1 MANARAALP
10 ATHCAP
16 HDRRAP
22 RSRRAV
28 PIAQAWTAANN
39 IRPRS
44 PTARVTENSSKSG
57 ARSPLSIL
65 VVQAHRSIA
74 PFAAALRPTFRCHW
88 TTTMRRTLFLSIA
101 LALHAGSAGA
111 QTMPVAVD
119 AIPAQP
125 LARALNTLSRQSGL
139 QFVYAAGVAGN
150 PQTRGTRAGAAP
162 EQALQQLL
170 DGTGLRYRYLN
181 PTTVTIEAASAAS
194 DAPQAVPAATSAAM
208 PAGAPT
214 ADAPVKE
221 LDRIQVLGSYA
232 GSLSAALRAKR
243 YADSV
248 VDVIAAED
256 IGKLPAQNVAE
267 ALQRVPG
274 VSIVRDRGEGV
285 YVRVRGLGPNFQVTT
300 LNGQT
305 MAVNENVRT
314 SGQTGRQFRYDTLP
328 AELVSGLEVIKS
340 PTADL
345 DEGAIGGIVNVR
357 TFRPLELGKTLTNV
371 SLESSQA
378 QRTHANDPRV
388 SGLFNWVNADGS
400 FGLLISG
407 AYAQRSL
414 RQDRV
419 NEVSWDYYR
428 NGVPGAP
435 GAYYAPTGL
444 RPTLELEHRERSGVA
459 ASLQWK
465 PSAAWETNLDLLYAR
480 QTVHYDEYSLGV
492 GFDSLAKLSS
502 LRVAHGGITGFDY
515 RNGQVQ
521 ISRETSGITD
531 DNRSARLSSTWSGD
545 RWTLGAVAFHSQAHS
560 YDSDPI
566 RRTRLRSGTNLSM
579 HVDMPQADDDNV
591 PNWSFSNGFD
601 PNNPATVAGRR
612 LEWREIDARDNEDAL
627 QFDARR
633 TLDGDFFRDLKVG
646 AKYRQRSRTYDR
658 ADLLLNSIAGVRFPA
673 GNFTALPVDDMLA
686 DANGN
691 LPRQWLAPVESRFWG
706 NWPTAADLSNTP
718 NSADLQNSYEVQEK
732 IGSAYAMAD
741 VGSELAGRALRG
753 NLGVRLV
760 RTAQTTDGHADV
772 DGSAQPVHF
781 ARSYSNVLPSFNAA
795 WDVREDMVLRTSAAK
810 VITRP
815 DLTDLSSKL
824 TFNSSGEILTASGG
838 NPGLKPFEA
847 WQYDLTF
854 EWYLDGTSALTGGV
868 FYKDI
873 SSFIQTQMSDLLYQD
888 QTYLLSSKTN
898 GSQAKVKGAEVAYQQ
913 VFAGLP
919 APLDGLGMQLNYTWT
934 DSEATYRD
942 GTGTFTDSLEGV
954 ARNTYNA
961 VLFYEKGPL
970 MARLSYGWSDDI
982 LNAVGTANVAT
993 LNSDRFG
1000 SLDAN
1005 VAYKVNDS
1013 LSVFVNA
1020 INLTGQVQRQYV
1032 GDHLFGGYTDYGRT
1046 WSVGLR
1052 ARF

>member
-1 MANARAALP
+1 
-10 ATHCAP
+10 
-16 HDRRAP
+16 
-22 RSRRAV
+22 
-28 PIAQAWTAANN
+28 
-39 IRPRS
+39 
-44 PTARVTENSSKSG
+44 
-57 ARSPLSIL
+57 
-65 VVQAHRSIA
+65 
-74 PFAAALRPTFRCHW
+74 
-88 TTTMRRTLFLSIA
+88 MRRTLVLSIA
-101 LALHAGSAGA
+101 LALHAGTAGA
-111 QTMPVAVD
+111 QTTPVAVSVD

-125 LARALNTLSRQSGL
+125 LARALNALSRQTGL
-139 QFVYAAGVAGN
+139 QFVYAARVAGN
-150 PQTRGTRAGAAP
+150 PQTRATTAGIAP

-170 DGTGLRYRYLN
+170 AGTGLRYRYLN
-181 PTTVTIEAASAAS
+181 PTTVTIETAQ
-194 DAPQAVPAATSAAM
+194 DAPGAQPQVSPTSAAV
-208 PAGAPT
+208 ANAPVPR
-214 ADAPVKE
+214 ADAPVQE
-221 LDRIQVLGSYA
+221 LDSIQVLGSYA
-232 GSLSAALRAKR
+232 GSLSAALRQKR

-328 AELVSGLEVIKS
+328 AELVSGLDVIKS

-357 TFRPLELGKTLTNV
+357 TFRPLELGKTLANV

-388 SGLFNWVNADGS
+388 SGLFNWVNAEGT
-400 FGLLISG
+400 FGMLISG
-407 AYAQRSL
+407 AYAQRTL

-428 NGVPGAP
+428 SGVPGVPGAN
-435 GAYYAPTGL
+435 YVPTGL
-444 RPTLELEHRERSGVA
+444 RPTLELEERERTGVA

-465 PSAAWETNLDLLYAR
+465 PSAQWETTLDLLYAK
-480 QTVHYDEYSLGV
+480 QTVHYDEYSMGV
-492 GFDSLAKLSS
+492 GFDNLSRMS
-502 LRVAHGGITGFDY
+502 NLRVENGGITGFDY

-545 RWTLGAVAFHSQAHS
+545 QWTLGAVAFHSQAHS

-579 HVDMPQADDDNV
+579 RVDMPQADGDNV
-591 PNWSFSNGFD
+591 PDWSFTNGFD
-601 PNNPATVAGRR
+601 PTNPATVAGRR
-612 LEWREIDARDNEDAL
+612 LEWRQIDARDKEDAL
-627 QFDARR
+627 QFDAKR
-633 TLDGDFFRDLKVG
+633 TLDGSFFRDIKVG
-646 AKYRQRSRTYDR
+646 AKYRERSRTYDR

-673 GNFTALPVDDMLA
+673 TNFTALPVNDMLA

-691 LPRQWLAPVESRFWG
+691 LPRQWLAPVESAFWG
-706 NWPTAADLSNTP
+706 NWPTSADLRNTP

-732 IGSAYAMAD
+732 IASAYAMTD
-741 VGSELAGRALRG
+741 FGTDLAGRELRG
-753 NLGVRLV
+753 NLGARVV
-760 RTAQTTDGHADV
+760 RTEQATDGHADV
-772 DGSAQPVHF
+772 NGMAQPVHF
-781 ARSYSNVLPSFNAA
+781 ERSYTNVLPSFNAS
-795 WDVREDMVLRTSAAK
+795 WDVRDDMVLRTSAAK

-838 NPGLKPFEA
+838 NPALQPFEA

-854 EWYLDGTSALTGGV
+854 EWYIDGTSALTGGL

-873 SSFIQTQMSDLLYQD
+873 SSFIQTQMSNLVYEG

-898 GSQAKVKGAEVAYQQ
+898 GSKAMVQGAEVAYQQ
-913 VFAGLP
+913 VFTGLP
-919 APLDGLGMQLNYTWT
+919 SPLDGLGMQLNYTWT
-934 DSEATYRD
+934 DSKATYHD
-942 GTGTFTDSLEGV
+942 GSSSFTDSLEGV
-954 ARNTYNA
+954 AKNTYNA

-970 MARLSYGWSDDI
+970 MARVSYSWSDEI

-993 LNSDRFG
+993 LNSDKFG

-1005 VAYKVNDS
+1005 VAYKVNDT

-1020 INLTGQVQRQYV
+1020 INLTGEVQRQFV

-1046 WSVGLR
+1046 WSLGLR

>member
-1 MANARAALP
+1 
-10 ATHCAP
+10 
-16 HDRRAP
+16 
-22 RSRRAV
+22 
-28 PIAQAWTAANN
+28 
-39 IRPRS
+39 
-44 PTARVTENSSKSG
+44 
-57 ARSPLSIL
+57 
-65 VVQAHRSIA
+65 
-74 PFAAALRPTFRCHW
+74 
-88 TTTMRRTLFLSIA
+88 MRRTLFLSIA
-101 LALHAGSAGA
+101 LALHAGTAGA
-111 QTMPVAVD
+111 QTAPIAVE

-125 LARALNTLSRQSGL
+125 LARALNALSRQTGL
-139 QFVYAAGVAGN
+139 QFVYAAGSTGN
-150 PQTRGTRAGAAP
+150 PQTHGSRAGAAP

-170 DGTGLRYRYLN
+170 DGTGLRYRFLT
-181 PTTVTIEAASAAS
+181 PTTVTIEAASAPAET
-194 DAPQAVPAATSAAM
+194 AATAPAAMAATAT
-208 PAGAPT
+208 PVPTAT
-214 ADAPVKE
+214 ADAPVKQ
-221 LDRIQVLGSYA
+221 LDSIQVLGSYA
-232 GSLSAALRAKR
+232 GSLSAALREKR

-328 AELVSGLEVIKS
+328 AELVAGLEVIKS

-388 SGLFNWVNADGS
+388 SGLFNWVNADGT
-400 FGLLISG
+400 FGLLLSG

-428 NGVPGAP
+428 NGVPGVP
-435 GAYYAPTGL
+435 GANYVPTGL
-444 RPTLELEHRERSGVA
+444 RPTLELEQRERTGIA

-465 PSAAWETNLDLLYAR
+465 PSAAWETNLDLLYAK

-492 GFDSLAKLSS
+492 GFDSLAKLSN
-502 LRVAHGGITGFDY
+502 LRVAHGGVAGFDY

-545 RWTLGAVAFHSQAHS
+545 AWTLGAVAFHSQAHS

-566 RRTRLRSGTNLSM
+566 RRTRLRSGTTLSM
-579 HVDMPQADDDNV
+579 RVDMPQADGDDV
-591 PNWSFSNGFD
+591 PDWRFTNGFD
-601 PNNPATVAGRR
+601 PTNPASVAGRR
-612 LEWREIDARDNEDAL
+612 LEWREIDARDKEDAL
-627 QFDARR
+627 QLDAKRA
-633 TLDGDFFRDLKVG
+633 LGDGFFRELKFG

-658 ADLLLNSIAGVRFPA
+658 ADLLLTSIAGVRFPA
-673 GNFTALPVDDMLA
+673 GNFTALPVDDMLT

-691 LPRQWLAPVESRFWG
+691 LPRQWLAPIESRFFG
-706 NWPTAADLSNTP
+706 TWPTAADLVNTP
-718 NSADLQNSYEVQEK
+718 NSADLQNSYEVKEK

-741 VGSELAGRALRG
+741 FGGDLAGRALRG

-760 RTAQTTDGHADV
+760 RTEQTTDGHADV
-772 DGSAQPVHF
+772 NGSAQPVHF
-781 ARSYSNVLPSFNAA
+781 ERSYSNALPSFNAA
-795 WDVREDMVLRTSAAK
+795 WDVREDMVLRSSAAK

-838 NPGLKPFEA
+838 NPSLRPFEA

-854 EWYLDGTSALTGGV
+854 EWYIDGTSALTGGV

-873 SSFIQTQMSDLLYQD
+873 SRFIQTQMSNLQYQG

-898 GSQAKVKGAEVAYQQ
+898 GSQASVKGVEVAYQQ

-942 GTGTFTDSLEGV
+942 GSRTFTDSLEGV
-954 ARNTYNA
+954 AKNTYNA

-970 MARLSYGWSDDI
+970 MARVSYGWSDDI
-982 LNAVGTANVAT
+982 VNAVGTANVAT
-993 LNSDRFG
+993 LNSDKFG

-1005 VAYKVNDS
+1005 VAWKVNDT

-1020 INLTGQVQRQYV
+1020 INLTGAVQRQYV
-1032 GDHLFGGYTDYGRT
+1032 GDRLFGGYTDYGRT

>member
-1 MANARAALP
+1 
-10 ATHCAP
+10 
-16 HDRRAP
+16 
-22 RSRRAV
+22 
-28 PIAQAWTAANN
+28 
-39 IRPRS
+39 
-44 PTARVTENSSKSG
+44 
-57 ARSPLSIL
+57 
-65 VVQAHRSIA
+65 
-74 PFAAALRPTFRCHW
+74 
-88 TTTMRRTLFLSIA
+88 MRRTLFLSIA
-101 LALHAGSAGA
+101 LALHAGTAGA
-111 QTMPVAVD
+111 QTTPVAVD

-150 PQTRGTRAGAAP
+150 PQTRGTNAGATP

-194 DAPQAVPAATSAAM
+194 DAAQAIPAASSAAM
-208 PAGAPT
+208 PAAAPT

-232 GSLSAALRAKR
+232 GSLSAALREKR

-357 TFRPLELGKTLTNV
+357 TFRPLELGKTLTNL

-400 FGLLISG
+400 FGMLISG

-419 NEVSWDYYR
+419 NEVSWDYYP

-444 RPTLELEHRERSGVA
+444 RPTLELEQRERTGVA

-465 PSAAWETNLDLLYAR
+465 PSAAWETNLDLLYAK
-480 QTVHYDEYSLGV
+480 QTVHYDEYSMGV
-492 GFDSLAKLSS
+492 GFDSLAKMSNI
-502 LRVAHGGITGFDY
+502 RVEHGGIAGFDY

-579 HVDMPQADDDNV
+579 RVEMPQADDDNV
-591 PNWSFSNGFD
+591 PDWSFTNGFD
-601 PNNPATVAGRR
+601 PNNPSTVAGRR
-612 LEWREIDARDNEDAL
+612 LEWREIDARDKEDAL
-627 QFDARR
+627 QFDAKRA
-633 TLDGDFFRDLKVG
+633 LDGDFFRDLKVG
-646 AKYRQRSRTYDR
+646 AKYRQRSRSYDR

-686 DANGN
+686 DANGT
-691 LPRQWLAPVESRFWG
+691 LPRQWLAPIESTFWG
-706 NWPTAADLSNTP
+706 NWPTATDLANTP

-741 VGSELAGRALRG
+741 FGSELAGREVRG

-760 RTAQTTDGHADV
+760 RTEQTTDGHADV
-772 DGSAQPVHF
+772 NGTAQPVHF
-781 ARSYSNVLPSFNAA
+781 ERSYNNVLPSFNAA
-795 WDVREDMVLRTSAAK
+795 WDVREDMVLRSSAAK

-854 EWYLDGTSALTGGV
+854 EWYIDGTSALTGGV

-873 SSFIQTQMSDLLYQD
+873 SSFIQTQMSNLVYQG

-898 GSQAKVKGAEVAYQQ
+898 GSEAKVKGAEVAYQQ

-934 DSEATYRD
+934 DSEASYRD
-942 GTGTFTDSLEGV
+942 GTRTFTDSLEGV

-970 MARLSYGWSDDI
+970 MARVSYGWSDDI

-993 LNSDRFG
+993 LNSDKFG

-1020 INLTGQVQRQYV
+1020 INLTGEVQRQYV

>member
-1 MANARAALP
+1 
-10 ATHCAP
+10 
-16 HDRRAP
+16 
-22 RSRRAV
+22 
-28 PIAQAWTAANN
+28 
-39 IRPRS
+39 
-44 PTARVTENSSKSG
+44 
-57 ARSPLSIL
+57 
-65 VVQAHRSIA
+65 
-74 PFAAALRPTFRCHW
+74 
-88 TTTMRRTLFLSIA
+88 MRRTLFLSIA
-101 LALHAGSAGA
+101 LALHAGTAGA
-111 QTMPVAVD
+111 QTTPVAVD

-150 PQTRGTRAGAAP
+150 PQTRGTRAGATP

-194 DAPQAVPAATSAAM
+194 DAAQSVPAASSAAL
-208 PAGAPT
+208 PATAPT

-232 GSLSAALRAKR
+232 GSLSAALREKR

-357 TFRPLELGKTLTNV
+357 TFRPLELGKTLTNL

-400 FGLLISG
+400 FGMLISG

-419 NEVSWDYYR
+419 NEVSWDYYP

-444 RPTLELEHRERSGVA
+444 RPTLELEQRERTGVA

-465 PSAAWETNLDLLYAR
+465 PSAAWETNLDLLYAK

-492 GFDSLAKLSS
+492 GFDSLAKMSNI
-502 LRVAHGGITGFDY
+502 RVEHGGITGFDY

-531 DNRSARLSSTWSGD
+531 DNRSARLSSTWNGD

-579 HVDMPQADDDNV
+579 HVDTPQADDDNV

-612 LEWREIDARDNEDAL
+612 LEWREIDARDKEDAL
-627 QFDARR
+627 QFDAKRA
-633 TLDGDFFRDLKVG
+633 LDGDFFRDLKVG
-646 AKYRQRSRTYDR
+646 AKYRQRSRSYDR

-686 DANGN
+686 DANGS
-691 LPRQWLAPVESRFWG
+691 LPRQWLAPVESTFWG
-706 NWPTAADLSNTP
+706 NWPTAADLANTP
-718 NSADLQNSYEVQEK
+718 NSADLQNSYEVKEK

-741 VGSELAGRALRG
+741 FGSELAGREVRG

-760 RTAQTTDGHADV
+760 RTEQTTDGHADV

-781 ARSYSNVLPSFNAA
+781 ERSYSNVLPSFNAA
-795 WDVREDMVLRTSAAK
+795 WDVRDDMVLRSSAAK

-838 NPGLKPFEA
+838 NPGLRPFEA

-854 EWYLDGTSALTGGV
+854 EWYIDGTSALTGGV

-873 SSFIQTQMSDLLYQD
+873 SSFIQTQMSNLVYQG

-942 GTGTFTDSLEGV
+942 GARTFTDSLEGV
-954 ARNTYNA
+954 AKNTYNA

-970 MARLSYGWSDDI
+970 MARVSYSWSDDI

-1005 VAYKVNDS
+1005 VAWKVNDT

-1020 INLTGQVQRQYV
+1020 INLTGEVQRQYV

>member
-1 MANARAALP
+1 
-10 ATHCAP
+10 
-16 HDRRAP
+16 
-22 RSRRAV
+22 
-28 PIAQAWTAANN
+28 
-39 IRPRS
+39 
-44 PTARVTENSSKSG
+44 
-57 ARSPLSIL
+57 
-65 VVQAHRSIA
+65 
-74 PFAAALRPTFRCHW
+74 
-88 TTTMRRTLFLSIA
+88 MRRTLFLSIA
-101 LALHAGSAGA
+101 LALHAGTAGA
-111 QTMPVAVD
+111 QTAPVAVD

-125 LARALNTLSRQSGL
+125 LARALNTLSRQTGL
-139 QFVYAAGVAGN
+139 QFVYAASVAGN

-162 EQALQQLL
+162 EEALRQLL

-194 DAPQAVPAATSAAM
+194 DAAQAVPAASSAAM
-208 PAGAPT
+208 PAAAPT

-221 LDRIQVLGSYA
+221 LDSIQVLGSYA
-232 GSLSAALRAKR
+232 GSLSAALREKR

-328 AELVSGLEVIKS
+328 AELVAGLDVIKS

-357 TFRPLELGKTLTNV
+357 TFRPLELGKTLTNL

-388 SGLFNWVNADGS
+388 SGLFNWINADGT
-400 FGLLISG
+400 FGLLLSG

-419 NEVSWDYYR
+419 NEVSWDYYP

-444 RPTLELEHRERSGVA
+444 RPTLELEQRERTGVA

-465 PSAAWETNLDLLYAR
+465 PSAAWETNLDLLYAK

-492 GFDSLAKLSS
+492 GFDSLAKMSNI
-502 LRVAHGGITGFDY
+502 RVEHGGITGFDY

-531 DNRSARLSSTWSGD
+531 DNRSARLSSTWNGD

-579 HVDMPQADDDNV
+579 HVDMPQADGDNV
-591 PNWSFSNGFD
+591 PNWTFSNGFD

-612 LEWREIDARDNEDAL
+612 LEWREIDARDKEDAL
-627 QFDARR
+627 QFDAKRA
-633 TLDGDFFRDLKVG
+633 LDGDFFRDLKVG
-646 AKYRQRSRTYDR
+646 AKYRERSRRYDR

-686 DANGN
+686 DANGT
-691 LPRQWLAPVESRFWG
+691 LPRHWLAPVESTFFG
-706 NWPTAADLSNTP
+706 NWPTAADLVGTP
-718 NSADLQNSYEVQEK
+718 NSADLQNSYEVKEK
-732 IGSAYAMAD
+732 ISSAYALAD
-741 VGSELAGRALRG
+741 FGGALAGRDLRG

-760 RTAQTTDGHADV
+760 RTEQTTDGHADV
-772 DGSAQPVHF
+772 DGTAQPVHF
-781 ARSYSNVLPSFNAA
+781 ERSYNNVLPSFNAA

-838 NPGLKPFEA
+838 NPALKPFEA

-854 EWYLDGTSALTGGV
+854 EWYIDGTSALTGGV

-873 SSFIQTQMSDLLYQD
+873 SSFIQTQMSNLTYQG

-898 GSQAKVKGAEVAYQQ
+898 GSEAKVKGAELAYQQ

-934 DSEATYRD
+934 DSEATYRN
-942 GTGTFTDSLEGV
+942 GTGTFTESLEGV
-954 ARNTYNA
+954 AKNTYNA

-970 MARLSYGWSDDI
+970 MARVSYSWSDDI

-1005 VAYKVNDS
+1005 VAWKVNDT

-1020 INLTGQVQRQYV
+1020 INLTGEVQRQYV

>member
-1 MANARAALP
+1 
-10 ATHCAP
+10 
-16 HDRRAP
+16 
-22 RSRRAV
+22 
-28 PIAQAWTAANN
+28 
-39 IRPRS
+39 
-44 PTARVTENSSKSG
+44 
-57 ARSPLSIL
+57 
-65 VVQAHRSIA
+65 
-74 PFAAALRPTFRCHW
+74 
-88 TTTMRRTLFLSIA
+88 MRRTLFLSIA
-101 LALHAGSAGA
+101 LALHAGTAGA
-111 QTMPVAVD
+111 QTTSVAVD

-150 PQTRGTRAGAAP
+150 PQTRGTSAGATP
-162 EQALQQLL
+162 EQALRQLL

-181 PTTVTIEAASAAS
+181 PTTVTIEAAGAEADAAQA
-194 DAPQAVPAATSAAM
+194 APPAASAAM
-208 PAGAPT
+208 PAAAPT

-232 GSLSAALRAKR
+232 GSLSAALREKR

-357 TFRPLELGKTLTNV
+357 TFRPLELGKTLTNL

-400 FGLLISG
+400 FGMLISG

-419 NEVSWDYYR
+419 NEVSWDYYP

-444 RPTLELEHRERSGVA
+444 RPTLELEQRERTGVA

-465 PSAAWETNLDLLYAR
+465 PSAAWETNLDLLYAK
-480 QTVHYDEYSLGV
+480 QTVHYDEYSMGV
-492 GFDSLAKLSS
+492 GFDSLAKMSNI
-502 LRVAHGGITGFDY
+502 RVEHGGITGFDY

-579 HVDMPQADDDNV
+579 RVEMPQADGDNV
-591 PNWSFSNGFD
+591 PDWSFTNGFD
-601 PNNPATVAGRR
+601 PNNPSTVAGRR
-612 LEWREIDARDNEDAL
+612 LEWREIDARDKEDAL
-627 QFDARR
+627 QFDAKRA
-633 TLDGDFFRDLKVG
+633 LDGDFFRDLKAG
-646 AKYRQRSRTYDR
+646 AKYRQRSRSYDR

-691 LPRQWLAPVESRFWG
+691 LPRQWLAPIESTFWG
-706 NWPTAADLSNTP
+706 NWPTAADLANTP
-718 NSADLQNSYEVQEK
+718 NSADLQNSYEVKEK

-741 VGSELAGRALRG
+741 FGSDLAGRALRG

-760 RTAQTTDGHADV
+760 RTEQTTDGHADV
-772 DGSAQPVHF
+772 NGTAQPVHF
-781 ARSYSNVLPSFNAA
+781 ERSYNNVLPSFNAA
-795 WDVREDMVLRTSAAK
+795 WDVREDMVLRGSAAK

-854 EWYLDGTSALTGGV
+854 EWYIDGTSALTGGV

-873 SSFIQTQMSDLLYQD
+873 SSFIQTQMSNLVYQG

-898 GSQAKVKGAEVAYQQ
+898 GSEAKVKGAEVAYQQ

-934 DSEATYRD
+934 DSEASYRD
-942 GTGTFTDSLEGV
+942 GTRTFTDSLEGV

-970 MARLSYGWSDDI
+970 MARVSYGWSDDI

-993 LNSDRFG
+993 LNSDQFG

-1005 VAYKVNDS
+1005 VAYNVNDS

-1020 INLTGQVQRQYV
+1020 INLTGEVQRQYV

>member
-1 MANARAALP
+1 MM
-10 ATHCAP
+10 
-16 HDRRAP
+16 
-22 RSRRAV
+22 
-28 PIAQAWTAANN
+28 
-39 IRPRS
+39 
-44 PTARVTENSSKSG
+44 
-57 ARSPLSIL
+57 
-65 VVQAHRSIA
+65 
-74 PFAAALRPTFRCHW
+74 RCC
-88 TTTMRRTLFLSIA
+88 LFLSVA
-101 LALHAGSAGA
+101 LALHAGAAGA
-111 QTMPVAVD
+111 QTPPVAVD

-125 LARALNTLSRQSGL
+125 LARALNTLSRQTGL
-139 QFVYAAGVAGN
+139 QFVYAASVGGT
-150 PQTRGTRAGAAP
+150 QQSRGTTAGAAP

-170 DGTGLRYRYLN
+170 QGTGLRYRYLT
-181 PTTVTIEAASAAS
+181 PTTVTIEPAETVS
-194 DAPQAVPAATSAAM
+194 DAPAATLPAAATTPAA
-208 PAGAPT
+208 AGAP
-214 ADAPVKE
+214 VRE
-221 LDRIQVLGSYA
+221 LDSIQVLGSYA
-232 GSLSAALRAKR
+232 GSLSAALREKR

-328 AELVSGLEVIKS
+328 AELVSGLDVIKS

-357 TFRPLELGKTLTNV
+357 TFRPLELGKTLLNT

-388 SGLFNWVNADGS
+388 SGLFNWVNAEGT
-400 FGLLISG
+400 FGMLVSG

-419 NEVSWDYYR
+419 NEVSWDYYP

-435 GAYYAPTGL
+435 GASYLPTGL
-444 RPTLELEHRERSGVA
+444 RPTLELEQRERTGVA
-459 ASLQWK
+459 ASLQWR
-465 PSAAWETNLDLLYAR
+465 PSAAWETNLDLLYAK

-492 GFDSLAKLSS
+492 GFDGVSKMSNLQ
-502 LRVAHGGITGFDY
+502 VDHGGVTGFDY

-521 ISRETSGITD
+521 VSRETSGITD
-531 DNRSARLSSTWSGD
+531 DNRSARLSSTWNGD
-545 RWTLGAVAFHSQAHS
+545 LWTLGAVAFHSQAHS

-579 HVDMPQADDDNV
+579 RVEMPQADDDNV
-591 PNWSFSNGFD
+591 PNWSFTNGFD
-601 PNNPATVAGRR
+601 PTNPASVSGRR
-612 LEWREIDARDNEDAL
+612 LEWREIDARDKEDAL
-627 QFDARR
+627 QLDAKR
-633 TLDGDFFRDLKVG
+633 TLGDGWLRDIKFG
-646 AKYRQRSRTYDR
+646 AKYRERSRTYDR
-658 ADLLLNSIAGVRFPA
+658 ADLLLNRIAGVRFP
-673 GNFTALPVDDMLA
+673 GSYFTALPVSDMLV
-686 DANGN
+686 DGKGQ
-691 LPRQWLAPVESRFWG
+691 LPRQWLAPIEAPFWG
-706 NWPTAADLSNTP
+706 DWPTATDLSGTP
-718 NSADLQNSYEVQEK
+718 NSADLQNSYEVREK
-732 IGSAYAMAD
+732 IGSAYAMTDFGGA
-741 VGSELAGRALRG
+741 LAGRDLRG

-760 RTAQTTDGHADV
+760 RTEQTTDGHADL
-772 DGSAQPVHF
+772 DGAAQPVHF
-781 ARSYSNVLPSFNAA
+781 ERSYTNALPSFNAA

-824 TFNSSGEILTASGG
+824 TFNSSGEVLTASGG
-838 NPGLKPFEA
+838 NPALRPFEA

-854 EWYLDGTSALTGGV
+854 EWYIDGTSALTGGV

-873 SSFIQTQMSDLLYQD
+873 SSFIQTQLSYLDYQG

-898 GSQAKVKGAEVAYQQ
+898 GSQASVKGVELAYQQ
-913 VFAGLP
+913 VFTGLP
-919 APLDGLGMQLNYTWT
+919 APLDGLGMQLNYTFT
-934 DSEATYRD
+934 DSQATYRD
-942 GTGTFTDSLEGV
+942 GTRRFTDSLEGV

-970 MARLSYGWSDDI
+970 MARASYSWSDNI
-982 LNAVGTANVAT
+982 VNAVGTANVAT
-993 LNSDRFG
+993 LNSDAFG

-1005 VAYKVNDS
+1005 VAWKVNDT

-1046 WSVGLR
+1046 WSLGLR

>member
-1 MANARAALP
+1 
-10 ATHCAP
+10 
-16 HDRRAP
+16 
-22 RSRRAV
+22 
-28 PIAQAWTAANN
+28 
-39 IRPRS
+39 
-44 PTARVTENSSKSG
+44 
-57 ARSPLSIL
+57 
-65 VVQAHRSIA
+65 
-74 PFAAALRPTFRCHW
+74 
-88 TTTMRRTLFLSIA
+88 MRRTLFLSIA
-101 LALHAGSAGA
+101 LALHAGTAGA
-111 QTMPVAVD
+111 QTTPVAVD

-125 LARALNTLSRQSGL
+125 LARALNTLSRQTGL
-139 QFVYAAGVAGN
+139 QFVYAASVAGN
-150 PQTRGTRAGAAP
+150 PQTRGANSGATP

-181 PTTVTIEAASAAS
+181 PTTVTIEAENAAG
-194 DAPQAVPAATSAAM
+194 DAPQAIPAATSTATPSAM
-208 PAGAPT
+208 HA

-221 LDRIQVLGSYA
+221 LDGIQVLGSYA
-232 GSLSAALRAKR
+232 GSLSAALREKR

-328 AELVSGLEVIKS
+328 AELVSGLDVIKS

-378 QRTHANDPRV
+378 QRTHANDPRA

-400 FGLLISG
+400 FGVLISG

-419 NEVSWDYYR
+419 NEVSWDYYP

-435 GAYYAPTGL
+435 GASYAPTGL
-444 RPTLELEHRERSGVA
+444 RPTLELEQRERTGVA

-465 PSAAWETNLDLLYAR
+465 PSAAWETNLDLLYAK

-492 GFDSLAKLSS
+492 GFDSLAKMSNI
-502 LRVAHGGITGFDY
+502 RVEHGGITGFDY

-579 HVDMPQADDDNV
+579 RVEMPQADGDNV
-591 PNWSFSNGFD
+591 PDWSFTNGFD

-612 LEWREIDARDNEDAL
+612 LEWREIDARDKEDAL
-627 QFDARR
+627 QFDAKRA
-633 TLDGDFFRDLKVG
+633 LDDGFFRDFKFG
-646 AKYRQRSRTYDR
+646 AKYRQRSRSYDR

-686 DANGN
+686 DANGS
-691 LPRQWLAPVESRFWG
+691 LPRQWLAPVESTFWG
-706 NWPTAADLSNTP
+706 NWPTAADLVNTP
-718 NSADLQNSYEVQEK
+718 NSADLQNSYEVKEK

-741 VGSELAGRALRG
+741 FGSELAGRELRG

-760 RTAQTTDGHADV
+760 RTEQTTDGHADV
-772 DGSAQPVHF
+772 DGTAQPVHF
-781 ARSYSNVLPSFNAA
+781 QRSYNNVLPSFNAA
-795 WDVREDMVLRTSAAK
+795 WDVREDMVLRSSAAK

-854 EWYLDGTSALTGGV
+854 EWYIDGTSALTGGV

-873 SSFIQTQMSDLLYQD
+873 SSFIQTQMSNLVYQG

-898 GSQAKVKGAEVAYQQ
+898 GSEAKVKGAEVAYQQ

-942 GTGTFTDSLEGV
+942 GARTFTDSLEGV
-954 ARNTYNA
+954 AKNTYNA

-970 MARLSYGWSDDI
+970 MARVSYSWSDDI

-1005 VAYKVNDS
+1005 VAYKVNDT

-1020 INLTGQVQRQYV
+1020 INLTGEVQRQYV

>member
-1 MANARAALP
+1 MM
-10 ATHCAP
+10 
-16 HDRRAP
+16 
-22 RSRRAV
+22 
-28 PIAQAWTAANN
+28 
-39 IRPRS
+39 
-44 PTARVTENSSKSG
+44 
-57 ARSPLSIL
+57 
-65 VVQAHRSIA
+65 
-74 PFAAALRPTFRCHW
+74 RCC
-88 TTTMRRTLFLSIA
+88 LFLSVA
-101 LALHAGSAGA
+101 LALHAGAAGA
-111 QTMPVAVD
+111 QTPPVAVD

-125 LARALNTLSRQSGL
+125 LARALNTLSRQTGL
-139 QFVYAAGVAGN
+139 QFVYAASVGAE
-150 PQTRGTRAGAAP
+150 QQSRGTSAGAAP

-170 DGTGLRYRYLN
+170 QGTGLRYRYLT
-181 PTTVTIEAASAAS
+181 PTTVTIEPAETVS
-194 DAPQAVPAATSAAM
+194 DAPAATPPAAATTATPAA
-208 PAGAPT
+208 AGAP
-214 ADAPVKE
+214 VRE
-221 LDRIQVLGSYA
+221 LDSIQVLGSYA
-232 GSLSAALRAKR
+232 GSLSAALREKR

-328 AELVSGLEVIKS
+328 AELVSGLDVIKS

-357 TFRPLELGKTLTNV
+357 TFRPLELGKTLLNT

-388 SGLFNWVNADGS
+388 SGLFNWVNAEGT
-400 FGLLISG
+400 FGMLVSG

-419 NEVSWDYYR
+419 NEVSWDYYP

-435 GAYYAPTGL
+435 GASYLPTGL
-444 RPTLELEHRERSGVA
+444 RPTLELEQRERTGVA
-459 ASLQWK
+459 ASLQWR
-465 PSAAWETNLDLLYAR
+465 PSAAWETNLDLLYAK

-492 GFDSLAKLSS
+492 GFDGVAKMSNLQ
-502 LRVAHGGITGFDY
+502 VDHGGVTGFDY

-521 ISRETSGITD
+521 VSRETSGITD
-531 DNRSARLSSTWSGD
+531 DNRSARLSSTWNGD
-545 RWTLGAVAFHSQAHS
+545 LWTLGAVAFHSQAHS

-566 RRTRLRSGTNLSM
+566 RRTRLRSASNLSM
-579 HVDMPQADDDNV
+579 RVEMPQADDDNV
-591 PNWSFSNGFD
+591 PNWSFTNGFD
-601 PNNPATVAGRR
+601 PTNPASVSGRR
-612 LEWREIDARDNEDAL
+612 LEWREIDARDKEDAL
-627 QFDARR
+627 QLDAKR
-633 TLDGDFFRDLKVG
+633 TLGDGWLRDIKFG
-646 AKYRQRSRTYDR
+646 AKYRERSRTYDR
-658 ADLLLNSIAGVRFPA
+658 ADLLLNRIAGVRFP
-673 GNFTALPVDDMLA
+673 GSYFTALPVSDMLV
-686 DANGN
+686 DGKGT
-691 LPRQWLAPVESRFWG
+691 LPRQWLAPIEAPFWG
-706 NWPTAADLSNTP
+706 DWPTATDLSGTP
-718 NSADLQNSYEVQEK
+718 NSADLQNSYEVREK
-732 IGSAYAMAD
+732 IGSAYAMTDFGGA
-741 VGSELAGRALRG
+741 LAGRDLRG

-760 RTAQTTDGHADV
+760 RTEQTTDGHADL
-772 DGSAQPVHF
+772 DGAAQPVHF
-781 ARSYSNVLPSFNAA
+781 ERSYTNALPSFNAA

-824 TFNSSGEILTASGG
+824 TFNSSGEVLTASGG
-838 NPGLKPFEA
+838 NPALRPFEA

-854 EWYLDGTSALTGGV
+854 EWYIDGTSALTGGV

-873 SSFIQTQMSDLLYQD
+873 SSFIQTQLSYLDYQG

-898 GSQAKVKGAEVAYQQ
+898 GSQASVKGVELAYQQ
-913 VFAGLP
+913 VFTGLP
-919 APLDGLGMQLNYTWT
+919 APLDGLGMQLNYTFT
-934 DSEATYRD
+934 DSQATYRD
-942 GTGTFTDSLEGV
+942 GTRRFTDSLEGV

-970 MARLSYGWSDDI
+970 MARASYSWSDNI
-982 LNAVGTANVAT
+982 VNAVGTANVAT
-993 LNSDRFG
+993 LNSDAFG

-1005 VAYKVNDS
+1005 VAWKVNDT

-1046 WSVGLR
+1046 WSLGLR

>member
-1 MANARAALP
+1 
-10 ATHCAP
+10 
-16 HDRRAP
+16 
-22 RSRRAV
+22 
-28 PIAQAWTAANN
+28 
-39 IRPRS
+39 
-44 PTARVTENSSKSG
+44 
-57 ARSPLSIL
+57 
-65 VVQAHRSIA
+65 
-74 PFAAALRPTFRCHW
+74 
-88 TTTMRRTLFLSIA
+88 
-101 LALHAGSAGA
+101 
-111 QTMPVAVD
+111 
-119 AIPAQP
+119 
-125 LARALNTLSRQSGL
+125 
-139 QFVYAAGVAGN
+139 
-150 PQTRGTRAGAAP
+150 
-162 EQALQQLL
+162 
-170 DGTGLRYRYLN
+170 
-181 PTTVTIEAASAAS
+181 
-194 DAPQAVPAATSAAM
+194 
-208 PAGAPT
+208 
-214 ADAPVKE
+214 
-221 LDRIQVLGSYA
+221 
-232 GSLSAALRAKR
+232 
-243 YADSV
+243 
-248 VDVIAAED
+248 
-256 IGKLPAQNVAE
+256 
-267 ALQRVPG
+267 
-274 VSIVRDRGEGV
+274 
-285 YVRVRGLGPNFQVTT
+285 
-300 LNGQT
+300 
-305 MAVNENVRT
+305 
-314 SGQTGRQFRYDTLP
+314 
-328 AELVSGLEVIKS
+328 
-340 PTADL
+340 
-345 DEGAIGGIVNVR
+345 
-357 TFRPLELGKTLTNV
+357 
-371 SLESSQA
+371 
-378 QRTHANDPRV
+378 
-388 SGLFNWVNADGS
+388 
-400 FGLLISG
+400 
-407 AYAQRSL
+407 
-414 RQDRV
+414 
-419 NEVSWDYYR
+419 
-428 NGVPGAP
+428 
-435 GAYYAPTGL
+435 
-444 RPTLELEHRERSGVA
+444 
-459 ASLQWK
+459 
-465 PSAAWETNLDLLYAR
+465 
-480 QTVHYDEYSLGV
+480 
-492 GFDSLAKLSS
+492 
-502 LRVAHGGITGFDY
+502 
-515 RNGQVQ
+515 
-521 ISRETSGITD
+521 
-531 DNRSARLSSTWSGD
+531 
-545 RWTLGAVAFHSQAHS
+545 
-560 YDSDPI
+560 
-566 RRTRLRSGTNLSM
+566 M